1 MRRSIVS
8 ISLLVFVARALVACG
23 EGRMERGLAAPEE
36 EAVPIDPTEEKLT
49 EEERRQQEAEEED
62 ARAREQFEA
71 AEDAGQ
77 DAE

>member
-1 MRRSIVS
+1 
-8 ISLLVFVARALVACG
+8 
-23 EGRMERGLAAPEE
+23 MERGLAAPEE